1 MWQHVLWSCSTLQE
15 IGRQRRRG
23 RRQDQVNCESHD
35 QDQWWAS
42 GKLQFFF
49 LFILVCVCPISW
61 RLVCC
66 ARYHSFFFP
75 IDPLTQTPSLEHFF
89 SCKDC
94 KKRICTVLILDVFKN
109 ISIVNYLTRFEPE
122 RSWDDNTNLDKALQL
137 LWPIKKKWA
146 YYILSIQ
153 ESSFGWKQ
161 QRPPMTIIHNWTH
174 KFHCCR
180 YGIGLS
186 WGDLIILAGN
196 TAIGQITKNRNI
208 HYRFYREHKT
218 KHINNDN
225 KLPRHQAQ
233 Q

>member
-23 RRQDQVNCESHD
+23 RRQDQVNCKSRD

-61 RLVCC
+61 WLVCC
-66 ARYHSFFFP
+66 ARCHSFFFP

-89 SCKDC
+89 SFKDC

-146 YYILSIQ
+146 YYIFINLGIVFWLKTTKATNGHHSQLNAQISLLQ
-153 ESSFGWKQ
+153 IRDRSLVGRSYHFGGQ
-161 QRPPMTIIHNWTH
+161 
-174 KFHCCR
+174 HCHR
-180 YGIGLS
+180 S
-186 WGDLIILAGN
+186 D
-196 TAIGQITKNRNI
+196 
-208 HYRFYREHKT
+208 
-218 KHINNDN
+218 
-225 KLPRHQAQ
+225 HQK
-233 Q
+233 

>member
-1 MWQHVLWSCSTLQE
+1 MPYKLAVGLLCTLP
-15 IGRQRRRG
+15 
-23 RRQDQVNCESHD
+23 
-35 QDQWWAS
+35 
-42 GKLQFFF
+42 F
-49 LFILVCVCPISW
+49 LLLPNW
-61 RLVCC
+61 PLN
-66 ARYHSFFFP
+66 P
-75 IDPLTQTPSLEHFF
+75 DPLTFQHFF
-89 SCKDC
+89 SFKDC

-218 KHINNDN
+218 KHSKSDN
-225 KLPRHQAQ
+225 KSPSHQAQ